1 MIDSTHRFHG
11 RSSLQFVYKRGRIVR
26 NQLCSMRYIVNNRQS
41 NFRVAVVV
49 SRKVNKSAVVRNRLR
64 RRIYEAVRLRSPAID
79 KPFDM
84 VITAYSDQLADI
96 ESAKLEEI
104 VDGLLQGAEILS
116 NITPSDDKLHAIV
129 KAKEQT
135 G

>member
-26 NQLCSMRYIVNNRQS
+26 NQLCSLRFVINNRQTR
-41 NFRVAVVV
+41 FRVAVVV

-64 RRIYEAVRLRSPAID
+64 RRVYEAVRLRSLSID
-79 KPFDM
+79 KPYDL
-84 VITAYSDQLADI
+84 VITIYSDQLA
-96 ESAKLEEI
+96 EFENAKIQEI
-104 VDGLLQGAEILS
+104 IGGLLENAEILS
-116 NITPSDDKLHAIV
+116 NKNPSGDKLHAIV
-129 KAKEQT
+129 KAKEQA

>member
-26 NQLCSMRYIVNNRQS
+26 DQLCSMRYIVNNRQS
-41 NFRVAVVV
+41 DFRVAVVV

-64 RRIYEAVRLRSPAID
+64 RRIYECIRLRSSDID
-79 KPFDM
+79 KPYDI
-84 VITAYSDQLADI
+84 VITAYSDQLADL
-96 ESAKLEEI
+96 ESVKLQEI
-104 VDGLLQGAEILS
+104 TDGLLNRAEILS
-116 NITPSDDKLHAIV
+116 NKTPSGDKLHAIV
-129 KAKEQT
+129 KAKEHT